1 MSVSVASFKV
11 ANPEFAFVDDTY
23 VAAQLAN
30 VEAVTSDAYDT
41 EAKRDYVVQLTLAH
55 ALALSPMGRDAGLVD
70 KRGETT
76 YGARL
81 NELKLG
87 NACLH
92 ESRLGT
98 LYECPE
104 DED

>member
-1 MSVSVASFKV
+1 MSVTVETFVAAFS
-11 ANPEFAFVDDTY
+11 EFAFVDPALL
-23 VAAQLAN
+23 AAQLTN

-55 ALALSPMGRDAGLVD
+55 ALALSPMGRDAGLVAKD
-70 KRGETT
+70 GTTT

-81 NELKLG
+81 KELKLG

>member
-11 ANPEFAFVDDTY
+11 ANPEFAFVDDAY
-23 VAAQLAN
+23 VEAQLAN

-41 EAKRDYVVQLTLAH
+41 DAKRDYVVQLTLAH
-55 ALALSPMGRDAGLVD
+55 ALALSPMGRDAGLVAKD
-70 KRGETT
+70 GTTT

-81 NELKLG
+81 KELKLG

-98 LYECPE
+98 LYEYPVE
-104 DED
+104 DD